1 MNVLPAVSRI
11 VFAGASLLIGF
22 ASALHADTS
31 DDIRALREQI
41 RQLDQKLQELEL
53 KQQAKDDQAAAA
65 AKAAPQVS
73 LTDRGFTL
81 SSGDGANTIRFRGL
95 AQLDSRFFFH
105 DGGLVNNAFV
115 LRRARVFTEGTFAK
129 IFSFQVVPDFAGTT
143 SPIILDANMGIALDS
158 ALQLKIG
165 KFKSPLGLEWLQSDS
180 WSFLDERSIVTN
192 LVPWRDLGILASGSI
207 LKDTLTYSAGILNGV
222 PDGATSNNTDFDNDK
237 DVVGRIYATP
247 FKNAAASPLH
257 GLSFGISGNLGRE
270 KTVSGHTAGYKT
282 DGQQTFFAY
291 APGVVSDGRSW
302 HVSPQGE
309 YRYGPF
315 GLLGEYVVSTVNL
328 RPSATAAKAELR
340 NKAWQL
346 AAGYV
351 LTGEDSSYAGL
362 TPKTNFDPVAGTW
375 GAFEIAARYASLKI
389 DDATFP
395 LFASTSTNPDEAA
408 SIGFGLNWY
417 LNKVIA
423 VKFDYYQTKFSLAPG
438 APAVPDAVLI
448 RQDEK
453 ALISR
458 FQVSF

>member
-1 MNVLPAVSRI
+1 
-11 VFAGASLLIGF
+11 
-22 ASALHADTS
+22 
-31 DDIRALREQI
+31 
-41 RQLDQKLQELEL
+41 
-53 KQQAKDDQAAAA
+53 
-65 AKAAPQVS
+65 
-73 LTDRGFTL
+73 
-81 SSGDGANTIRFRGL
+81 
-95 AQLDSRFFFH
+95 
-105 DGGLVNNAFV
+105 
-115 LRRARVFTEGTFAK
+115 
-129 IFSFQVVPDFAGTT
+129 
-143 SPIILDANMGIALDS
+143 
-158 ALQLKIG
+158 
-165 KFKSPLGLEWLQSDS
+165 
-180 WSFLDERSIVTN
+180 
-192 LVPWRDLGILASGSI
+192 
-207 LKDTLTYSAGILNGV
+207 
-222 PDGATSNNTDFDNDK
+222 
-237 DVVGRIYATP
+237 
-247 FKNAAASPLH
+247 
-257 GLSFGISGNLGRE
+257 
-270 KTVSGHTAGYKT
+270 
-282 DGQQTFFAY
+282 
-291 APGVVSDGRSW
+291 
-302 HVSPQGE
+302 
-309 YRYGPF
+309 
-315 GLLGEYVVSTVNL
+315 L